1 MNSLKIWT
9 MSNNMNSPEHM
20 DENTVKE
27 QEAQDPKE
35 GVNIQITIGDDGGT
49 PQKIIEKGRKKLLI
63 K

>member
-1 MNSLKIWT
+1 
-9 MSNNMNSPEHM
+9 MNSPEHM

-27 QEAQDPKE
+27 QEVQDPKE

-49 PQKIIEKGRKKLLI
+49 PQKIMEKGRKKLLI